1 MATTINYYG
10 VTFVLCNP
18 QTVALIREEIEREE
32 WEIAT
37 RKAIQTA
44 RENGDWDLY
53 SDLFKDLHG
62 IRPRW

>member
-1 MATTINYYG
+1 MATTITYYG
-10 VTFVLCNP
+10 VTFVLYNP

-32 WEIAT
+32 WERAT

>member
-1 MATTINYYG
+1 MATIINYYG

-18 QTVALIREEIEREE
+18 QTVALIREEIDREE
-32 WEIAT
+32 WERAT

-44 RENGDWDLY
+44 RDNGDWDLY

>member
-1 MATTINYYG
+1 MATIIEYYG
-10 VTFVLCNP
+10 INFVLCKP
-18 QTVALIREEIEREE
+18 QTAALLREEIEREE
-32 WEIAT
+32 WEKAT